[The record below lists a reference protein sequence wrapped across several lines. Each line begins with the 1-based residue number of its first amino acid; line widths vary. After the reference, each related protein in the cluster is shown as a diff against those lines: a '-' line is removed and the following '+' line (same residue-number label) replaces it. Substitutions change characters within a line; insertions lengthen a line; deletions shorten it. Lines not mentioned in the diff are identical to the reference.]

1 METGEFDKPTLTTSK
16 KCMADFSVG
25 VKEINPYLYIGEKE
39 PGLYHIMERI
49 DTAVPGSRL
58 SFWQDYISRERKN
71 HNEYKKL
78 WAEERL
84 PKGKGFL
91 QFESRECSLID
102 SIGSFEKSVNQHNS
116 NNELWIAFTSSKSI
130 QDANEI
136 TFDDIE
142 IAVPVMTDKDSPMV
156 TPMGLGRSFHYML
169 KAAESEK
176 HIQNILDLLKRHSK
190 EKLIEFGY
198 SESDLR
204 IPENKFKVHPG
215 QTMDILSFMAKVMKI
230 RDENKTEMIHAPVPA
245 VRNILLKALPD
256 HVYVGDN
263 VGDNKRL
270 AITTHKSI
278 AELPSKAIYVEHA
291 KLEEELAEEIQILKK
306 KHDELCKFRND
317 SNREEIKDK
326 YFEMKDR
333 LDKQQEE
340 KRKKS
345 KELWDLYSDTKD
357 KEIDD
362 ILQKLAAK
370 VEMTPKTSP
379 IRRTGQKIQI
389 FDHTRKNIIF
399 EHDKES
405 KIIFVNN
412 KKLEGDEANRYN
424 WFYHGDMRFQPCV
437 TTDLEALAN
446 LKKLMPFEDK

>member
-1 METGEFDKPTLTTSK
+1 METVEFDKPTLTTSK

-25 VKEINPYLYIGEKE
+25 VKEINPYLYIGQKE

-58 SFWQDYISRERKN
+58 AFWQDYITRERKN

-78 WAEERL
+78 WAEGRL

-102 SIGSFEKSVNQHNS
+102 GIGSFEKSVNQHNS

-156 TPMGLGRSFHYML
+156 TPMGLGRSFHYMI

-176 HIQNILDLLKRHSK
+176 HIQNILDLLKRHNK

-291 KLEEELAEEIQILKK
+291 KLEEELQAEYRLFKAEYAKLFA
-306 KHDELCKFRND
+306 LRND
-317 SNREEIKDK
+317 SNKEEIKAK
-326 YFEMKDR
+326 YFEM
-333 LDKQQEE
+333 E
-340 KRKKS
+340 KRRDEQLEDKKAKS
-345 KELWDLYSDTKD
+345 KELWDLYSDTQA

-362 ILQKLAAK
+362 ILQKLAEK

-389 FDHTRKNIIF
+389 F
-399 EHDKES
+399 DKES

-424 WFYHGDMRFQPCV
+424 WFYHGDMRFQPYV

-446 LKKLMPFEDK
+446 LKKLIPFEDK